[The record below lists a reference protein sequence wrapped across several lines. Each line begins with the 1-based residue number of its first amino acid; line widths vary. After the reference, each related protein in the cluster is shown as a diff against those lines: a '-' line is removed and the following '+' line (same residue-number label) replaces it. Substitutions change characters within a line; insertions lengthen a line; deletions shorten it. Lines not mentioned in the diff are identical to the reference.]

1 MGKPIQES
9 LGDVSPLTASARLGL
24 HLKENNLTYLI
35 GLLCAMQMGLLE
47 KFTTYGAG
55 ICG

>member
-1 MGKPIQES
+1 MGKQLQES

-35 GLLCAMQMGLLE
+35 GLLCAMQMGLLD
-47 KFTTYGAG
+47 KLTTYGSG